1 MKKYHCTYHSITV
14 SRSIRLPSPV
24 EYNSVE
30 PTSHHKAPGVNLKG
44 INEGLVTPR
53 HTENKTHD
61 RAAHDVYYDND
72 DDIPIPHKKQ
82 QDIGLYNSTDP
93 HGW

>member
-1 MKKYHCTYHSITV
+1 M
-14 SRSIRLPSPV
+14 

-30 PTSHHKAPGVNLKG
+30 VTSRHKAPGVNLKG
-44 INEGLVTPR
+44 TNDGLVTPR
-53 HTENKTHD
+53 HTEKKTHE

-72 DDIPIPHKKQ
+72 DDILILHKRQ

-93 HGW
+93 YGW